1 MRLVSVP
8 AVLPTTCLGL
18 LPLSRCAP
26 SFLSPVPPPPVLLS
40 ALNETLK
47 KIGVSNCL
55 ERTTPKSREMN
66 TVFGRSRVRK
76 KEKAHYE
83 DADLKL
89 CHYSV
94 NVGSRIVCSK

>member
-47 KIGVSNCL
+47 KNTGVSNCL
-55 ERTTPKSREMN
+55 ERTTPKWRETN

-83 DADLKL
+83 
-89 CHYSV
+89 HYSV
-94 NVGSRIVCSK
+94 RMSEVGLCAPNE